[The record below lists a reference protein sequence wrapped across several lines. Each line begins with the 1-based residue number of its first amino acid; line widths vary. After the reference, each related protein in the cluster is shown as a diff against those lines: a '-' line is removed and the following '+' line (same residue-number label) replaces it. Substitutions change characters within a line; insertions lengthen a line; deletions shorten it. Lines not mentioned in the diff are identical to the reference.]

1 LIPNVAEKNILILV
15 EKKKL
20 FDSEFLSLLELLCV
34 KKEKLQCAFIDF
46 EKAFAFDQ
54 RNSLLFKLIN
64 NNIHGNFY
72 RIVENMYSDAKS
84 RIVHNNKK
92 SDMFACV
99 IGVRDRPFNLKGGGG
114 VWFFVSFR
122 IFYSDNTRVR
132 IFNFKCYY
140 LLV

>member
-1 LIPNVAEKNILILV
+1 MVSLYA
-15 EKKKL
+15 
-20 FDSEFLSLLELLCV
+20 LLELLCV

-54 RNSLLFKLIN
+54 RNSLLFKQIN
-64 NNIHGNFY
+64 NNIHGKFY

-99 IGVRDRPFNLKGGGG
+99 IGVRDRPFNLKGRGYG
-114 VWFFVSFR
+114 FFSKK
-122 IFYSDNTRVR
+122 IF
-132 IFNFKCYY
+132 
-140 LLV
+140 